1 MSATQNKIVLR
12 HLRTVGPL
20 TARFASRIY
29 NIDRL
34 GARIYDLAQA
44 GWDIPRRTIKLPSG
58 KRVTEYL
65 KARKPKS

>member
-29 NIDRL
+29 DIDRL
-34 GARIYDLAQA
+34 GARIYDLTKS

-65 KARKPKS
+65 KASKAKS